1 MATDV
6 TGPYAAYDMSGRVA
20 VVTGAASGIGEA
32 TSQLLA
38 SAGAT
43 VVCADINADGAEA
56 TLDDIKRAGGEG
68 LVLRPDRACGG
79 DAEHLV
85 GTAVSRFGRVDAMC
99 NIAGA
104 MFPGRI
110 EDLDDEVIE

>member
-1 MATDV
+1 MATEM
-6 TGPYAAYDMSGRVA
+6 TNPYAAYDLTGRVA

-43 VVCADINADGAEA
+43 VVCADINVDGAEA
-56 TLDDIKRAGGEG
+56 TLDEIKRAGGEG
-68 LVLRPDRACGG
+68 LVVRTDVTSRA
-79 DAEHLV
+79 DVENLV
-85 GTAVSRFGRVDAMC
+85 ATAVGQCGRIDAMC

-110 EDLDDEVIE
+110 